1 MLFHN
6 EVGSYKN
13 LLRIAFQPMN
23 QIPTLQ
29 SHDHGRRRG
38 KIVSTRKAIQQA
50 TVKDREDIMRFCYK
64 TMTRI

>member
-29 SHDHGRRRG
+29 SQGYGRRSG
-38 KIVSTRKAIQQA
+38 KIISTRKAIQQA
-50 TVKDREDIMRFCYK
+50 TVNDREDIMRFCYK
-64 TMTRI
+64 MMTRI